1 MSNTDEFWQ
10 YANEA
15 ILSASYA
22 KTNEAEHGLLK
33 FEHLPHSGDS
43 PSVIIV
49 DGQEHRTVE
58 IFERELIRRR
68 RTEIQLREALARE
81 QALLRQKD
89 ELIQHQALLSQ
100 ESDHRLLNG
109 LQMIVSLLS
118 LQGRASENAEVA
130 SQLAG
135 AADRVATI
143 GRIHRRLHSFDGI
156 QTFAIK
162 QYLHDICGDFS
173 TMLSSGRPERIVV
186 VEGIEINLPAA
197 TAIPLGFIASELIT
211 NAVKYGTGRI
221 TVSLERNPEKSYA
234 LAVSND
240 GPGLPEGFDPADRK
254 GLGMRIILSFVK
266 QIGGELRIGRGDCNQ
281 GTRFTVLFF

>member
-1 MSNTDEFWQ
+1 VAISNVPEG
-10 YANEA
+10 ER
-15 ILSASYA
+15 L
-22 KTNEAEHGLLK
+22 TNEAERGLLK
-33 FEHLPHSGDS
+33 FEHLPHSADS

-58 IFERELIRRR
+58 IFERELI
-68 RTEIQLREALARE
+68 IQLREALARE

-186 VEGIEINLPAA
+186 VGGIEINLPAA

-221 TVSLERNPEKSYA
+221 TVSLERNSEKSYA

-254 GLGMRIILSFVK
+254 GLGMRIIRSFVK